1 MTLFRQ
7 LFFGASLLF
16 LLVLAG
22 VEAIYLSN
30 ARLDVQ
36 QQLESHSQDAATSL
50 ALWLGTVQPFEDR
63 ALIETVVNSS
73 FDRGYYQSI
82 RVVSASGETLVA
94 KQLAPAQGEVPVWFT
109 QLFPLHPPSAESL
122 ISSGRRQL
130 GRVLVTSHPNSAYL
144 QLWHT
149 GVQILALLMLVYV
162 LALVA
167 LRAFLATI
175 LRPLS
180 EIERAA
186 RAIGERD
193 FRTIALA
200 PKARELGLVVAAMNS
215 LSAKIRRVIED
226 KSARAEKLE
235 CEAYRDPVT
244 DLFNRRG
251 LEHELQGLF
260 RAERDV
266 FSGVFV
272 LLELERFKEYNLNRG
287 YQRADELLVLVA
299 QTITDAC
306 ADQAVICSRFGG
318 ASFALAAL
326 NIDASAA
333 GVLTAAISSRV
344 ESAIAEQALTGEI
357 QFHCGA
363 AHFDAGA
370 PPLIELLAAADL
382 ALTRAR
388 GKGPDTFELIA
399 LSELD
404 RRGRG
409 SLAWREQIE
418 GAIETGKLTG
428 ATPYARW
435 TRGEQI
441 EGAIETG
448 KLALY
453 TQTVLSLPGRALMQ
467 SEVVT
472 RILEDGSN
480 PVPAAQFLPMA
491 ARHGLMPRLD
501 YRMLELLI
509 ARIDAGASLAPVIA
523 INISPQTV
531 VDAASRRRLIDALQG
546 RRDIAARLVF
556 EMTEF
561 GVIQVSAQSLSFAAE
576 IRRLGAQF
584 AIDHFSLHRESLRQ
598 LHHLLPHYIKLAPAY
613 TNELAENQDSRF
625 IVSSL
630 IRIAQPLEIGI
641 IAQAVESEPLILLL
655 EEMGF
660 AGYQGYA
667 SGRPVPIN

>member
-7 LFFGASLLF
+7 LFLGASLLF

-30 ARLDVQ
+30 ARLYLQ

-50 ALWLGTVQPFEDR
+50 ALWLATVQPFEDR
-63 ALIETVVNSS
+63 ALIETVVNTS

-82 RVVSASGETLVA
+82 RVVSVSGETLVS

-109 QLFPLHPPSAESL
+109 RLFPLRPPSAESL
-122 ISSGRRQL
+122 ISSGWRQL
-130 GRVLVTSHPNSAYL
+130 GRVLVASHPNFAYL

-149 GVQILALLMLVYV
+149 GLQTLALLMLVYA

-167 LRAFLATI
+167 LRTFLANI
-175 LRPLS
+175 LRPLT

-186 RAIGERD
+186 TAIGERD
-193 FRTIALA
+193 FRTIELA
-200 PKARELGLVVAAMNS
+200 PKARELERVVGAMNS
-215 LSAKIRRVIED
+215 LSGKVRRFIED
-226 KSARAEKLE
+226 ESARAEKLQR
-235 CEAYRDPVT
+235 EAYGDPVT
-244 DLFNRRG
+244 GLYNRRG
-251 LEHELQGLF
+251 FEHQLQGLF

-272 LLELERFKEYNLNRG
+272 LLELERFKEFNLNRG
-287 YQRADELLVLVA
+287 FQRADELLALIA
-299 QTITDAC
+299 QIITRAC
-306 ADQAVICSRFGG
+306 ANEAVVCSRFGG
-318 ASFALAAL
+318 ASFALAAV

-333 GVLTAAISSRV
+333 GALAAAISSRV
-344 ESAIAEQALTGEI
+344 ESAIAEQTLTGEI

-363 AHFDAGA
+363 AYFDAGA
-370 PPLIELLAAADL
+370 PPLPELLAAADL
-382 ALTRAR
+382 ALTRAQE
-388 GKGPDTFELIA
+388 KGADTFELIA

-409 SLAWREQIE
+409 SLAWREQIK
-418 GAIETGKLTG
+418 GAIETD
-428 ATPYARW
+428 
-435 TRGEQI
+435 
-441 EGAIETG
+441 

-453 TQTVLSLPGRALMQ
+453 AQTVVSLPGRTLMQ

-472 RILEDGSN
+472 RVLDDGSN
-480 PVPAAQFLPMA
+480 PVSAAQFLPMA

-501 YRMLELLI
+501 FRVLELLI

-523 INISPQTV
+523 VNISAQTV
-531 VDAASRRRLIDALQG
+531 ADTDSRRRLIDLLRH

-561 GVIQVSAQSLSFAAE
+561 GVIQVPALSLSFAAE
-576 IRRLGAQF
+576 VRRLGAQF
-584 AIDHFSLHRESLRQ
+584 AIDHFGLHRESLRQ
-598 LHHLLPHYIKLAPAY
+598 LHQLLPHYVKLAPVY

-630 IRIAQPLEIGI
+630 IRIAQPLEIRI
-641 IAQAVESEPLILLL
+641 IAQAIESEPLILLL

-667 SGRPVPIN
+667 SGRPVPIG

>member
-30 ARLDVQ
+30 ARLYVQ

-50 ALWLGTVQPFEDR
+50 ALWLATVKPFEDR
-63 ALIETVVNSS
+63 ALIETVVNTS

-82 RVVSASGETLVA
+82 RVVSVSGETLVA
-94 KQLAPAQGEVPVWFT
+94 KELAPAQGEVPVWFT
-109 QLFPLHPPSAESL
+109 RLFPLRPPSAESL
-122 ISSGRRQL
+122 ISSGWRQL
-130 GRVLVTSHPNSAYL
+130 GRVLVTSHPNFAYL
-144 QLWHT
+144 QLWRT
-149 GVQILALLMLVYV
+149 GVQTLALLMLVYA

-175 LRPLS
+175 LRPLA

-186 RAIGERD
+186 TAIGGRD

-200 PKARELGLVVAAMNS
+200 PKARELARVVAAMNS

-226 KSARAEKLE
+226 ESARAEKLQR
-235 CEAYRDPVT
+235 EAYRDPVT
-244 DLFNRRG
+244 LLFNRRG
-251 LEHELQGLF
+251 LEHELHGLF

-272 LLELERFKEYNLNRG
+272 LLELERFKEYNLSRG
-287 YQRADELLVLVA
+287 YQRADELLALVA
-299 QTITDAC
+299 RAIAGAC
-306 ADQAVICSRFGG
+306 AGHTVVCSRFGG
-318 ASFALAAL
+318 ASFALAAV
-326 NIDASAA
+326 NIDAGAA
-333 GVLTAAISSRV
+333 RVLAGAISSGV
-344 ESAIAEQALTGEI
+344 EAAIAEQALTGEI

-363 AHFDAGA
+363 AHFDTGA
-370 PPLIELLAAADL
+370 PPLPELLAAADL
-382 ALTRAR
+382 ALTRAQE
-388 GKGPDTFELIA
+388 KGPDTFDLIELA
-399 LSELD
+399 ELD

-418 GAIETGKLTG
+418 GAIDTG
-428 ATPYARW
+428 R
-435 TRGEQI
+435 
-441 EGAIETG
+441 
-448 KLALY
+448 LALY
-453 TQTVLSLPGRALMQ
+453 TQTVLSLPERAPMQ

-472 RILEDGSN
+472 RLLEDGGN

-501 YRMLELLI
+501 CRLIEMLI

-523 INISPQTV
+523 VNISAQTV
-531 VDAASRRRLIDALQG
+531 ADAASCRRLIDVLRD

-561 GVIQVSAQSLSFAAE
+561 GVIQVPALSLAFAGE
-576 IRRLGAQF
+576 VRRLGAQF
-584 AIDHFSLHRESLRQ
+584 AIDHFNLHRDSLRQ
-598 LHHLLPHYIKLAPAY
+598 LHTLLPHYIKLAPVY
-613 TNELAENQDSRF
+613 TNELTQNQDSRF

-630 IRIAQPLEIGI
+630 IRIAQALEIGI
-641 IAQAVESEPLILLL
+641 IAQAVESESLILLL

-667 SGRPVPIN
+667 NGRPVPIG

>member
-1 MTLFRQ
+1 MTLFKQ

-30 ARLDVQ
+30 ARLYLQ

-50 ALWLGTVQPFEDR
+50 SLWLATVQPFEDR
-63 ALIETVVNSS
+63 ALIETVVNTS

-82 RVVSASGETLVA
+82 LVVSLSGETLVA

-109 QLFPLHPPSAESL
+109 RLFPLRPPAAESL
-122 ISSGRRQL
+122 ISSGWRQL
-130 GRVLVTSHPNSAYL
+130 GRVLVTSHPNFAYQ

-149 GVQILALLMLVYV
+149 GLQTLALLLLVYA

-167 LRAFLATI
+167 LRAFLANI
-175 LRPLS
+175 LRPLR

-186 RAIGERD
+186 TAIGERD

-200 PKARELGLVVAAMNS
+200 PKARELGRVVAAMNS
-215 LSAKIRRVIED
+215 LSGKIRRVIED
-226 KSARAEKLE
+226 ESARAEQLQR
-235 CEAYRDPVT
+235 EAYRDPVT
-244 DLFNRRG
+244 GLFNRRG

-272 LLELERFKEYNLNRG
+272 LLELERFKEYNLHHG
-287 YQRADELLVLVA
+287 YQRADELLALVA
-299 QTITDAC
+299 QTISGAC
-306 ADQAVICSRFGG
+306 ADQAAVRSRFGG
-318 ASFALAAL
+318 ASFALAAV

-344 ESAIAEQALTGEI
+344 ESALAEQALTGEI

-370 PPLIELLAAADL
+370 PSLPELLAAADL
-382 ALTRAR
+382 ALTRAQE
-388 GKGPDTFELIA
+388 KGPDSFDLVELAEI
-399 LSELD
+399 D

-409 SLAWREQIE
+409 SLAWREH
-418 GAIETGKLTG
+418 
-428 ATPYARW
+428 
-435 TRGEQI
+435 I

-453 TQTVLSLPGRALMQ
+453 TQSVLSLPGRALMQ

-472 RILEDGSN
+472 RILDDGSN

-501 YRMLELLI
+501 CRAIEILI
-509 ARIDAGASLAPVIA
+509 ARIDAGASLAPAIA
-523 INISPQTV
+523 VNISAQTV
-531 VDAASRRRLIDALQG
+531 ADAASRRRLIDALRG

-561 GVIQVSAQSLSFAAE
+561 GVIQVPAQSLSFAAE

-584 AIDHFSLHRESLRQ
+584 AIDHFGLHRDSLRQ
-598 LHHLLPHYIKLAPAY
+598 LHTLLPHYVKLAPVY

-630 IRIAQPLEIGI
+630 IRIAQPLEIRI
-641 IAQAVESEPLILLL
+641 IAQAVESESLILLL
-655 EEMGF
+655 GEMGF

-667 SGRPVPIN
+667 NGRPVPIG

>member
-22 VEAIYLSN
+22 VEAIYLTN
-30 ARLDVQ
+30 ARLYLQ
-36 QQLESHSQDAATSL
+36 QQLESHSQDAATSIS
-50 ALWLGTVQPFEDR
+50 LWLATVEPFEDR
-63 ALIETVVNSS
+63 ALIETVVNTS

-82 RVVSASGETLVA
+82 RVVSLNGEILVA
-94 KQLAPAQGEVPVWFT
+94 KRLAPAQGEVPVWFT
-109 QLFPLHPPSAESL
+109 RLFPLRAPSAESL
-122 ISSGRRQL
+122 ISSGWRQL
-130 GRVLVTSHPNSAYL
+130 GRVLVTSHPHFAYL
-144 QLWHT
+144 QLWNT
-149 GVQILALLMLVYV
+149 AVQTLGLLLLVYALALI
-162 LALVA
+162 A
-167 LRAFLATI
+167 LRAFLANI
-175 LRPLS
+175 LRPLAA
-180 EIERAA
+180 IERAA
-186 RAIGERD
+186 IATGERD

-200 PKARELGLVVAAMNS
+200 PKARELGRVVAAMNS

-226 KSARAEKLE
+226 ESARAEKLQR
-235 CEAYRDPVT
+235 EAYRDPVT
-244 DLFNRRG
+244 GLYNRRG
-251 LEHELQGLF
+251 LEHELQSLF

-272 LLELERFKEYNLNRG
+272 LLELERFKEYNLTHG
-287 YQRADELLVLVA
+287 FQRADELLALVA
-299 QTITDAC
+299 QTIGAAC
-306 ADQAVICSRFGG
+306 ADQTVVCSRFGG
-318 ASFALAAL
+318 ASFALAAVNL
-326 NIDASAA
+326 DANAA
-333 GVLTAAISSRV
+333 RVLTAAISSRV
-344 ESAIAEQALTGEI
+344 ESAIAEQALAGEI

-370 PPLIELLAAADL
+370 PPLPELLAAADL
-382 ALTRAR
+382 ALTRAQE
-388 GKGPDTFELIA
+388 KGPDTFDLIA
-399 LSELD
+399 LSEID

-418 GAIETGKLTG
+418 S
-428 ATPYARW
+428 
-435 TRGEQI
+435 
-441 EGAIETG
+441 AIETG

-453 TQTVLSLPGRALMQ
+453 TQTVFSLPARAPMQ

-472 RILEDGSN
+472 RIFDDAST

-501 YRMLELLI
+501 CQVLDMLI

-523 INISPQTV
+523 VNISAQTV
-531 VDAASRRRLIDALQG
+531 ADAASYRRLIDTLHR
-546 RRDIAARLVF
+546 RRDVAARLVF

-561 GVIQVSAQSLSFAAE
+561 GVIRIPAQSLDFAAE

-584 AIDHFSLHRESLRQ
+584 AIDHFGLQRDSLRQ
-598 LHHLLPHYIKLAPAY
+598 LHHLLPHYIKLAPVY

-630 IRIAQPLEIGI
+630 IGIAQPLEIGI

-667 SGRPVPIN
+667 NGQPVPIG

>member
-30 ARLDVQ
+30 ARLYLQ

-50 ALWLGTVQPFEDR
+50 ALWLATVQPFEDR
-63 ALIETVVNSS
+63 ALIETVVNAS

-82 RVVSASGETLVA
+82 RVVSVSGETVVS

-109 QLFPLHPPSAESL
+109 RLFPLRPPSAESL
-122 ISSGRRQL
+122 ISSGWRQL
-130 GRVLVTSHPNSAYL
+130 GRVLVTSHPNFAYL
-144 QLWHT
+144 QLWNT
-149 GVQILALLMLVYV
+149 GLQTLGLLMLAY
-162 LALVA
+162 ALVLIA
-167 LRAFLATI
+167 LRAFLANI

-186 RAIGERD
+186 TAIGERD

-200 PKARELGLVVAAMNS
+200 PKARELGRVVAAMNS
-215 LSAKIRRVIED
+215 LSGKLRRFIED
-226 KSARAEKLE
+226 ESARTEQLQR
-235 CEAYRDPVT
+235 EAYRDPVT
-244 DLFNRRG
+244 GLYNRRG
-251 LEHELQGLF
+251 LEHQLQGLF
-260 RAERDV
+260 RAERDI

-272 LLELERFKEYNLNRG
+272 LLELESFKEYNLHHG
-287 YQRADELLVLVA
+287 FQRADELLALVA
-299 QTITDAC
+299 QTISGAC
-306 ADQAVICSRFGG
+306 ADQTVVCSRFGG
-318 ASFALAAL
+318 ASFALAAVNL
-326 NIDASAA
+326 DASAA
-333 GVLTAAISSRV
+333 GVLAAAISSRV

-370 PPLIELLAAADL
+370 PPLPELLAAADL
-382 ALTRAR
+382 ALTRAQE
-388 GKGPDTFELIA
+388 KGPDTFDLIA
-399 LSELD
+399 LSEID

-409 SLAWREQIE
+409 SLAWR
-418 GAIETGKLTG
+418 
-428 ATPYARW
+428 
-435 TRGEQI
+435 EQI

-472 RILEDGSN
+472 RILDDGSN
-480 PVPAAQFLPMA
+480 PIPAAQFLPMA
-491 ARHGLMPRLD
+491 ARHGLLPRLD
-501 YRMLELLI
+501 CRVLEMLI

-523 INISPQTV
+523 VNVSAQTV
-531 VDAASRRRLIDALQG
+531 ADAASRRRLIDALQG

-561 GVIQVSAQSLSFAAE
+561 GVIQVPALSLNFAAE

-584 AIDHFSLHRESLRQ
+584 AIDHFSLHRDSLRQ
-598 LHHLLPHYIKLAPAY
+598 LHYLLPHYIKLAPVY

-630 IRIAQPLEIGI
+630 IRIAQPLEIPI

-667 SGRPVPIN
+667 SGRPVPIA

>member
-1 MTLFRQ
+1 MTLFKQ

-30 ARLDVQ
+30 ARLYMQ

-50 ALWLGTVQPFEDR
+50 SLWLATVHPFEDR
-63 ALIETVVNSS
+63 ALIETVVNST

-82 RVVSASGETLVA
+82 RVVSLSGETLVA

-109 QLFPLHPPSAESL
+109 RLFPLRPPAAESL
-122 ISSGRRQL
+122 ISSGWRQL
-130 GRVLVTSHPNSAYL
+130 GRVLVSSHPNFAYL

-149 GVQILALLMLVYV
+149 GLQTLALLLLVYAF
-162 LALVA
+162 ALFA
-167 LRAFLATI
+167 LRAFLASI
-175 LRPLS
+175 LRPLR

-186 RAIGERD
+186 TAIGARD

-200 PKARELGLVVAAMNS
+200 PKARELGRVVAAMNS
-215 LSAKIRRVIED
+215 LSGKIRRVIED
-226 KSARAEKLE
+226 ESARAEKLQR
-235 CEAYRDPVT
+235 EAYRDPVT
-244 DLFNRRG
+244 GLFNRRG

-272 LLELERFKEYNLNRG
+272 LLELERFKEYNLHHG
-287 YQRADELLVLVA
+287 YQRADELLALVA
-299 QTITDAC
+299 QSVSGAC
-306 ADQAVICSRFGG
+306 ADRAAVLSRFGG
-318 ASFALAAL
+318 ASFALAAV

-344 ESAIAEQALTGEI
+344 ESALAEQALTGEI

-370 PPLIELLAAADL
+370 PPLPELLAAADL
-382 ALTRAR
+382 ALSRAQE
-388 GKGPDTFELIA
+388 KGPDTFDLVELAEI
-399 LSELD
+399 D

-409 SLAWREQIE
+409 SLAWREH
-418 GAIETGKLTG
+418 
-428 ATPYARW
+428 
-435 TRGEQI
+435 I

-453 TQTVLSLPGRALMQ
+453 TQTVFSLPGRAPMQ

-472 RILEDGSN
+472 RILDDGSN

-501 YRMLELLI
+501 CRVLEMLI
-509 ARIDAGASLAPVIA
+509 ARIDAGARLAPVIA
-523 INISPQTV
+523 VNISAQTV
-531 VDAASRRRLIDALQG
+531 ADAASRRRLIDALRG

-561 GVIQVSAQSLSFAAE
+561 GVIQAPAQSRSFAAE

-584 AIDHFSLHRESLRQ
+584 ALDHFNLHRDSLGQ
-598 LHHLLPHYIKLAPAY
+598 LHTLLPHYIKLAPVY
-613 TNELAENQDSRF
+613 TNALAENQDSRF

-630 IRIAQPLEIGI
+630 IRIAQPLEIRI
-641 IAQAVESEPLILLL
+641 IAQAVESESLILLL
-655 EEMGF
+655 QEMGF

-667 SGRPVPIN
+667 NGRPVPIG

>member
-7 LFFGASLLF
+7 LFLGASLLF

-22 VEAIYLSN
+22 VEAIHLSN
-30 ARLDVQ
+30 ARLYLQ

-50 ALWLGTVQPFEDR
+50 SLWLATVQPFEDR
-63 ALIETVVNSS
+63 ALIETVVNTS

-82 RVVSASGETLVA
+82 RVVSLSGETLAA
-94 KQLAPAQGEVPVWFT
+94 KQLPPAQGEVPVWFT
-109 QLFPLHPPSAESL
+109 RLLPLRPPGAESL
-122 ISSGRRQL
+122 ISSGWRQL
-130 GRVLVTSHPNSAYL
+130 GRVLVASHPNFAYL

-149 GVQILALLMLVYV
+149 GVQTMALLLLVYALALI
-162 LALVA
+162 A
-167 LRAFLATI
+167 LRAFLGSI
-175 LRPLS
+175 LRPLT

-186 RAIGERD
+186 TAIGERD
-193 FRTIALA
+193 FGTIALA
-200 PKARELGLVVAAMNS
+200 PKARELGRVVAAMNS
-215 LSAKIRRVIED
+215 LSGKVRHFIDDE
-226 KSARAEKLE
+226 SARAEQLQRD
-235 CEAYRDPVT
+235 AYRDTVT
-244 DLFNRRG
+244 GLLNRRG
-251 LEHELQGLF
+251 LEHAMQSLF

-272 LLELERFKEYNLNRG
+272 LLELERFKDYNLSRG
-287 YQRADELLVLVA
+287 YQRADELLALVA
-299 QTITDAC
+299 QTITGAC
-306 ADQAVICSRFGG
+306 ADQAVVCSRFGG
-318 ASFALAAL
+318 ASFALAAVNL
-326 NIDASAA
+326 DASAA
-333 GVLTAAISSRV
+333 GALAAAICSRV

-363 AHFDAGA
+363 AYFDAGA
-370 PPLIELLAAADL
+370 PALPELLAAADL
-382 ALTRAR
+382 ALTRAQE
-388 GKGPDTFELIA
+388 KGPDTFELIA
-399 LSELD
+399 LAEID

-409 SLAWREQIE
+409 SLAWRKQIDD
-418 GAIETGKLTG
+418 
-428 ATPYARW
+428 
-435 TRGEQI
+435 
-441 EGAIETG
+441 AIETG

-453 TQTVLSLPGRALMQ
+453 AQAVLSLPGRTLIQ

-472 RILEDGSN
+472 RLLNDGGT

-501 YRMLELLI
+501 CSVLEMLI
-509 ARIDAGASLAPVIA
+509 ARLDAGASLAPAIA
-523 INISPQTV
+523 VNVSAQTV
-531 VDAASRRRLIDALQG
+531 ADAASRRRLIETLQG

-561 GVIQVSAQSLSFAAE
+561 GVIQSPALSLRFATE

-584 AIDHFSLHRESLRQ
+584 GIDHFSLHRDSLRQ
-598 LHHLLPHYIKLAPAY
+598 LHTLLPHYIKLAPAY
-613 TNELAENQDSRF
+613 TQELAENQDSRF

-630 IRIAQPLEIGI
+630 IRIAQPLEIRI

-667 SGRPVPIN
+667 SGRPVPIA